1 MDINYIQKL
10 SLSDRKELLE
20 GDAIEIIKDTLYT
33 KPLTPEE
40 VAFYKSELSE
50 NAILKA
56 ELEEEKTQLLNALKE
71 KLKPVGQKISTSL
84 KAIKYKAIECHGTL
98 YRIADFDEQK
108 VHTIDA
114 DGNLINT
121 RAMLP
126 SERQFRIQAVKQQSA
141 S

>member
-1 MDINYIQKL
+1 MDINYLQKL
-10 SLSDRKELLE
+10 SPSDRKELLE
-20 GDAIEIIKDTLYT
+20 ADAIEIVKDTLYT

-40 VAFYKSELSE
+40 VSFYKSELSE
-50 NAILKA
+50 TSILQA
-56 ELEEEKTQLLNALKE
+56 ELMEEKAQLLNALKE

-84 KAIKYKAIECHGTL
+84 KAIKYKAIECQGTL

-108 VHTIDA
+108 VHTVDA

-126 SERQFRIQAVKQQSA
+126 SERQFRIQAVKQHA